1 MKKIRHLS
9 AFLIV
14 FLLSPGFIWGQ
25 AETTIYST
33 GFEAAEGFTAGTT
46 YNNTTIKLDGPSGQQ
61 WGTYYGTAAT
71 TGAISGAMSMQMRWY
86 TSAPSNL
93 GYTFTNFDLTNVTR
107 VTFKAANTNGINV
120 IASYSTDGGSTYTG
134 DQTYTLSTTS
144 SEYEYIIS
152 STGEFPSVRIKFQ
165 LTYTTAPTATSRLY
179 VDDVTVYGITGG
191 NPTVATPQFTPPA
204 GNYFSAQDVTI
215 STSTENATIYYTTD
229 GSNPDNTSTEYTE
242 PINVSSTTILKAIAY
257 ADGFDPSPI
266 ATALYS
272 FPLEVADI
280 ATLRTGLTDGTI
292 YRLTGEAVLTYQ
304 STERNVKYIQDAT
317 GAILIDDPA
326 GIITTTY
333 NLYDGITGITGTLG
347 TFNGMLQF
355 TPVTDPGAASSSG
368 NTVTPEDVTLTE
380 LTTGYQ
386 ARLVRVLNTT
396 ITGSSPFAANTSYAL
411 ADASGSGVLRT
422 QYDDLDYIGTAV
434 PTLPQN
440 LTGVVLEFNTN
451 MQLVPRGLA
460 DFEAIIPEDPT
471 IFVNPATLSGFSY
484 VQGNGPSA
492 EQTFVVSGEN
502 LTAGIIIT
510 ASADYEISLTSGT
523 GYTSPL
529 SLTPIAG
536 SVGETT
542 IYVRLKAG
550 LTAGDYNDEIISLT
564 STGASGQSVTCSGTV
579 SPPPPP
585 DAPVALAATD
595 ITTTGFTANWQ
606 AVSGATSYR
615 LDVYTSTVT
624 PATGLFFSEYIEGS
638 SNNKALEIFNGTGSA
653 ADLSDYTVYTYS
665 NGAVDPSY
673 TLELSGTLDNGDV
686 YIIANASANAAIL
699 ALADVTSNVTF
710 YNGDDAVVLYKE
722 STASNVDIIGR
733 IGEDP
738 GAAWGTAPLITV
750 NQTLVRKSSVISGVT
765 VNPASGFPTLE
776 TEWDAYD
783 IDVITYL
790 GSHSLAGDI
799 IYVTGFQDLNV
810 GDVTS
815 YPVTGLAPG
824 TTYYYVVRAVN
835 DNGTSENSN
844 VIEVTTGGIILTP
857 PVIIS
862 PTATNITVN
871 SAILGGNITSDGGS
885 PVTERGTVWN
895 TTGSVTI
902 DDNKLAEGG
911 TATGIFTH
919 LRSGLPEGTQI
930 FYCAYATNAEGTTLT
945 NEASF
950 YTLFSEPDNHVTN
963 FTAGTATVTSIPL
976 TWTDATG
983 TVLPEA
989 YLIKGSSVS
998 FDDIADPADGVPESN
1013 AALIRNVAQGTQA
1026 YTFENLT
1033 PETPYFFKIYPYT
1046 NSGTA
1051 IDYKTDPVVPTAT
1064 ATTLEIPAGALVYE
1078 PFDYPEGEALQAQ
1091 LNWNAVNS
1099 GDDILISSGNL
1110 TYNGLQASAG
1120 NKVSFAGAGMDAF
1133 RTFVNQTSNIVYYSF
1148 IMNVTD
1154 LNQLNAT
1161 GGYFTG
1167 LASSSSSFGAT
1178 VWTGLDGEGY
1188 LIGVNPRTTAA
1199 NTVWVAGTQTI
1210 GNAVL
1215 VVVSYEFV
1223 EGTGNDVVNIWV
1235 NPAAAS
1241 LGAAI
1246 PPAATATATNTDGTD
1261 LGSISQFFIRQDSD
1275 SETPFIDMDEC
1286 RVGTSWADV
1295 TPTGAAS
1302 GTLNLTVFLQGL
1314 YNSNGQMNQAYDENG
1329 PKFGNG
1335 IADQI
1340 TVTLNDPDNYS
1351 TVVYEDASVML
1362 NTDGIA
1368 SLSVPANLNG
1378 DYYITIKHRN
1388 SISTVSAMPVSFASG
1403 IINYAFDAQEK
1414 AFGNNLLETADGY
1427 FVIFG
1432 GDVDQNGAVDTGD
1445 MTPVDN
1451 DSSAFSTGY
1460 LNTDC
1465 DGNGSVD
1472 TGDMTIVD
1480 NNSAA
1485 FISVITP

>member
-1 MKKIRHLS
+1 MKNKTLMAI
-9 AFLIV
+9 
-14 FLLSPGFIWGQ
+14 FILAMMTPFTSWAQ
-25 AETTIYST
+25 TTINFDDDT
-33 GFEAAEGFTAGTT
+33 KWTAGSAALSSYAVDHVYT
-46 YNNTTIKLDGPSGQQ
+46 DGDFSATGGPALRN
-61 WGTYYGTAAT
+61 GTAAQDGFAGALGT
-71 TGAISGAMSMQMRWY
+71 YSWRLQNITSVDWRITIATGGVSTFEMKIRRWDGSPSPDFNLEY
-86 TSAPSNL
+86 SINGGTDWTFVAVINNTSLNNSS
-93 GYTFTNFDLTNVTR
+93 DW
-107 VTFKAANTNGINV
+107 VTFNGTINSSVNNILIRLVAN
-120 IASYSTDGGSTYTG
+120 GST
-134 DQTYTLSTTS
+134 
-144 SEYEYIIS
+144 E
-152 STGEFPSVRIKFQ
+152 RIMI
-165 LTYTTAPTATSRLY
+165 
-179 VDDVTVYGITGG
+179 DDFIWSPDNSGT
-191 NPTVATPQFTPPA
+191 PLVATPLFTPA
-204 GNYFSAQDVTI
+204 GGNYYAAQSVSI
-215 STSTENATIYYTTD
+215 STTTPEATIYYTSD
-229 GSNPDNTSTEYTE
+229 GSDPDNTSTEYTV
-242 PINVSSTTILKAIAY
+242 PVNVSTNTTLKAIAY
-257 ADGFDPSPI
+257 ADGFDPSII
-266 ATALYS
+266 ATENYT
-272 FPLEVADI
+272 FPTEVADI
-280 ATLRTGLTDGTI
+280 AALRVNTSGLF
-292 YRLTGEAVLTYQ
+292 RLTGEAVLTYQ

-317 GAILIDDPA
+317 GAILIDDPD
-326 GIITTTY
+326 GIITSTY
-333 NLYDGITGITGTLG
+333 NLNDGITGITGTLG

-638 SNNKALEIFNGTGSA
+638 SNNKALEIFNGTGSV

-911 TATGIFTH
+911 TTTGIFTH

-1120 NKVSFAGAGMDAF
+1120 NKVSFAGTGMDAF

-1188 LIGVNPRTTAA
+1188 LIGINPRTTPA

-1295 TPTGAAS
+1295 TPAGPMAK
-1302 GTLNLTVFLQGL
+1302 TLNLTVLLQGL
-1314 YNSNGQMNQAYDENG
+1314 YSGGGQMRQAFNESG
-1329 PKFGNG
+1329 PQFETG

-1351 TVVYEDASVML
+1351 IVVHEDAGVML
-1362 NTDGIA
+1362 NTDGSA

-1378 DYYITIKHRN
+1378 NYYITIKHRN
-1388 SISTVSAMPVSFASG
+1388 SIATVSAIPVTFSSG

-1414 AFGNNLLETADGY
+1414 AFGNNLLETVDGY
-1427 FVIFG
+1427 FVIYG

-1451 DSSAFSTGY
+1451 DSSTFSTGY

>member
-1 MKKIRHLS
+1 
-9 AFLIV
+9 
-14 FLLSPGFIWGQ
+14 
-25 AETTIYST
+25 
-33 GFEAAEGFTAGTT
+33 
-46 YNNTTIKLDGPSGQQ
+46 
-61 WGTYYGTAAT
+61 
-71 TGAISGAMSMQMRWY
+71 
-86 TSAPSNL
+86 
-93 GYTFTNFDLTNVTR
+93 
-107 VTFKAANTNGINV
+107 
-120 IASYSTDGGSTYTG
+120 
-134 DQTYTLSTTS
+134 
-144 SEYEYIIS
+144 
-152 STGEFPSVRIKFQ
+152 
-165 LTYTTAPTATSRLY
+165 
-179 VDDVTVYGITGG
+179 
-191 NPTVATPQFTPPA
+191 
-204 GNYFSAQDVTI
+204 
-215 STSTENATIYYTTD
+215 
-229 GSNPDNTSTEYTE
+229 
-242 PINVSSTTILKAIAY
+242 
-257 ADGFDPSPI
+257 
-266 ATALYS
+266 
-272 FPLEVADI
+272 
-280 ATLRTGLTDGTI
+280 
-292 YRLTGEAVLTYQ
+292 
-304 STERNVKYIQDAT
+304 
-317 GAILIDDPA
+317 
-326 GIITTTY
+326 
-333 NLYDGITGITGTLG
+333 DGITGITGTLG

-396 ITGSSPFAANTSYAL
+396 ITGSSPFAANTSYTL
-411 ADASGSGVLRT
+411 ADAGGSGVLRT

-471 IFVNPATLSGFSY
+471 IFVSPTALTGFNY

-911 TATGIFTH
+911 TTTGIFTH

-1295 TPTGAAS
+1295 
-1302 GTLNLTVFLQGL
+1302 
-1314 YNSNGQMNQAYDENG
+1314 
-1329 PKFGNG
+1329 
-1335 IADQI
+1335 
-1340 TVTLNDPDNYS
+1340 
-1351 TVVYEDASVML
+1351 
-1362 NTDGIA
+1362 
-1368 SLSVPANLNG
+1368 
-1378 DYYITIKHRN
+1378 
-1388 SISTVSAMPVSFASG
+1388 
-1403 IINYAFDAQEK
+1403 
-1414 AFGNNLLETADGY
+1414 
-1427 FVIFG
+1427 
-1432 GDVDQNGAVDTGD
+1432 
-1445 MTPVDN
+1445 
-1451 DSSAFSTGY
+1451 
-1460 LNTDC
+1460 
-1465 DGNGSVD
+1465 
-1472 TGDMTIVD
+1472 
-1480 NNSAA
+1480 
-1485 FISVITP
+1485 